1 MIDVDG
7 KTVLVTGGGAGTGLS
22 TVRRF
27 VELGAAPAVLE
38 VDADLASA
46 LREELGPDSPFQA
59 AVTGFTMSLALDLGP
74 DAIRVNAVAPE
85 TTDTAQ
91 VPLDQMIH
99 PTQRHNNP
107 GWIPLG
113 GFGAPDDSAGCVLF
127 LASRLASWVSG
138 TVVYADGGALAAAG
152 WYRDDRNRW
161 TNMPVIRGNSAVA
174 ADAGT

>member
-1 MIDVDG
+1 M
-7 KTVLVTGGGAGTGLS
+7 
-22 TVRRF
+22 
-27 VELGAAPAVLE
+27 P
-38 VDADLASA
+38 
-46 LREELGPDSPFQA
+46 
-59 AVTGFTMSLALDLGP
+59 VTGFTMSLALELGP
-74 DAIRVNAVAPE
+74 DGIRVNAVAPE